1 MATNGAIAAILAV
14 QAAAERRALEAF
26 RVAGATA
33 PERANTL
40 RALDVEESMALRA
53 LTNRGVVRE
62 TEPGHF
68 WLDERKLAE
77 RSRASRP
84 ALLVLAVI
92 LLAVMLVAIAVG
104 MKLGGS

>member
-1 MATNGAIAAILAV
+1 MATNGAIVAILAA
-14 QAAAERRALEAF
+14 QAVAERRALEAF
-26 RVAGATA
+26 RLAGATA
-33 PERANTL
+33 PERAQTL
-40 RALDVEESMALRA
+40 PAMEITESMALRA

-84 ALLVLAVI
+84 ALLVLALV
-92 LLAVMLVAIAVG
+92 LVALALIAVAVG
-104 MKLGGS
+104 MNLR